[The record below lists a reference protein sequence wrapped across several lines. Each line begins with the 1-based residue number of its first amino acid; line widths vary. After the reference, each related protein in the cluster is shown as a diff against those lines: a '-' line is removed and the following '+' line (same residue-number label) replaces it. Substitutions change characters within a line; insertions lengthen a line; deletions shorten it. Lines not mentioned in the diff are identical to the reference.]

1 MSLACFGR
9 PGASWPRLARKPALL
24 LSLLVLAILSLAR
37 PTLFPSQVQA
47 QAQAQSGTPR
57 VSWAE
62 TVFPERQHDFGTVAK
77 GTKLRHSFP
86 VVNST
91 NVEIRIVNYQTR
103 CGCTDVRL
111 GAQVIPP
118 GTKTTIE
125 ATLDTTQFDKFKP
138 SGLTLE
144 VEGPNRA
151 NVDLNMTCFIRADVT
166 LSPGQVD
173 FGTVGRSS
181 NPQAVLNLTY
191 SGRQADWQVTRMQT
205 ISSSVSARLEEL
217 GRTAQGHTRYRLTAT
232 LSPDSL
238 EDGRFK
244 DRITLLT
251 NDPEAPQIPVMV
263 SAIVQS
269 RVVVS
274 PAVISLGPLRPG
286 QTAERTI
293 LVRNVANQPFRI
305 TNFQAEGG
313 DFVLPDL
320 TEGARPLYQLKIALK
335 APEKPGPHHAV
346 LRIET
351 DVNGEPPAKLSA
363 FATITP

>member
-9 PGASWPRLARKPALL
+9 PGAQSPRLAWKTALL
-24 LSLLVLAILSLAR
+24 LVPNVLVTILLLTGTALG
-37 PTLFPSQVQA
+37 PA
-47 QAQAQSGTPR
+47 QAQTGASA
-57 VSWAE
+57 SWAE
-62 TVFPERQHDFGTVAK
+62 TVFPERQHDFGTVAR

-91 NVEIRIVNYQTR
+91 NVDIKILKYNTR

-111 GAQVIPP
+111 GANVIPP

-125 ATLDTTQFDKFKP
+125 ATLDTTQFDRFKP

-144 VEGPNRA
+144 VEGPNRV

-181 NPQAVLNLTY
+181 KPQAVLNLSY
-191 SGRQADWQVTRMQT
+191 SGKQADWQVTRMQT
-205 ISSSVSARLEEL
+205 VTSSVSARLEEL
-217 GRTAQGHTRYRLTAT
+217 GRTAEGHTRYRLTAT
-232 LSPDSL
+232 LTPDSL

-244 DRITLLT
+244 DRITLIT

-274 PAVISLGPLRPG
+274 PAVITLGQLRPG

-293 LVRNVANQPFRI
+293 LVRNVSNEPFRI
-305 TNFQAEGG
+305 TRFQTEGG
-313 DFVLPDL
+313 EFVLPEL
-320 TEGARPLYQLKIALK
+320 TDETRPLHQLKVALK
-335 APEKPGPHHAV
+335 APNQPGPHHAV

-351 DVNGEPPAKLSA
+351 DVNGEPPAKLST